1 MSLRMVHVAVG
12 VIVDNQGRI
21 LIAKRPEQSHQ
32 GGLWEFPGGKLEQG
46 ESSFD
51 ALKRELLEELAI
63 QVIST
68 QPLIKIRHD
77 YGDKI
82 VLLDV
87 QKVTEFT
94 GEAKGNEG
102 QPILWVSP
110 QALYEFTFPAANK
123 PIVTAIN
130 LPQRML
136 ITGEATST
144 TEFIVRLK
152 AALQKGI
159 KLVQLRVKPGVL
171 NEKFVQDVAQL
182 CTDYEA
188 KVQLNTTTAI
198 FAQLAIS
205 SVNVGLH
212 LNSAS
217 LMAQSFR
224 PVPGSVMLSASC
236 HNEEEIAQACKLGA
250 DFICLSPVL
259 ETSSHPGCRPL
270 GWPEFAKLVE
280 QAPLPVFALGGMAED
295 SLLVAQAYGAQGVA
309 GISAWW

>member
-1 MSLRMVHVAVG
+1 MSLRVVHVAVG
-12 VIVDNQGRI
+12 VVVNKDGNI

-32 GGLWEFPGGKLEQG
+32 GGLWEFPGGKVEPGETLFHALE
-46 ESSFD
+46 
-51 ALKRELLEELAI
+51 RELFEELAI
-63 QVIST
+63 HIIST

-87 QKVTEFT
+87 HKVNEFT

-102 QPILWVSP
+102 QPIQWVSP
-110 QALYEFTFPAANK
+110 QALREFAFPAANK

-136 ITGEATST
+136 ITGEAASAV
-144 TEFIVRLK
+144 EFVARVENAQQRGIRLM
-152 AALQKGI
+152 
-159 KLVQLRVKPGVL
+159 QLRVRPEIFNKAL
-171 NEKFVQDVAQL
+171 VQDVVQL
-182 CTDYEA
+182 CTDYGTQL
-188 KVQLNTTTAI
+188 QLNTTADI
-198 FAQLAIS
+198 FARLAIS

-217 LMAQSFR
+217 LMAQSVC
-224 PVPGSVMLSASC
+224 PVPESVLLSASC
-236 HNEEEIAQACKLGA
+236 HNEREIAQACKLGV

-259 ETSSHPGCRPL
+259 ETKSHPGCPAL
-270 GWPEFAKLVE
+270 GWEEFARLVE
-280 QAPLPVFALGGMAED
+280 HAPLPVFALGGMVED
-295 SLLVAQAYGAQGVA
+295 SLAMAQAYGAQGIA